1 MLGVRTSN
9 GLPDAL
15 YIGLP
20 YIKKGMDG
28 PSEKR
33 HAGVFLSFQVP
44 VFDGEIIGSGTGGIN
59 FKWMARKEFG
69 TSP

>member
-15 YIGLP
+15 YIGLR

-44 VFDGEIIGSGTGGIN
+44 FHGVRWRDY
-59 FKWMARKEFG
+59 W
-69 TSP
+69 